1 MTLNDI
7 AGRLPLAY
15 DESLT
20 LALVFGDQVAG
31 MMAAA
36 QEQHGS
42 PWLRVAPVLLT
53 DGRSMLA
60 AELLTEVGPGGLL
73 ADWFAHLDASTFADI
88 EVVPMADAVAL
99 IPPVPTPHA

>member
-1 MTLNDI
+1 MTLHDI

-20 LALVFGDQVAG
+20 LALVFGDHVAG
-31 MMAAA
+31 MMAAV

-53 DGRSMLA
+53 DGRAMLA

-73 ADWFAHLDASTFADI
+73 ADWFANLDPTMSVDI

-99 IPPVPTPHA
+99 IPTVPSPHA